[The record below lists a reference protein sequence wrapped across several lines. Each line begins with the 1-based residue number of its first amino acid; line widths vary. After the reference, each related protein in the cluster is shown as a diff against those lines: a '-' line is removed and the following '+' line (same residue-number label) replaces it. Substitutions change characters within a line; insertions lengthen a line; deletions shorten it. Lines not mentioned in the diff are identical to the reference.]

1 MARRVGISNV
11 VATIILIAVAIALAV
26 AVAIWAFGLF
36 KSTHAGTL
44 QILDYRLY
52 VNPSAGNLL
61 GLQVENPTGTV
72 FTVVSVSVGGQSC
85 TYDGA
90 STSPPTSVSSTA
102 PGANGVVSGTN
113 NAVSVYPGASAWLYY
128 YCGSPGSLQAGVQY
142 DGTVVLSTG
151 AVLRFTVVA
160 QPG

>member
-1 MARRVGISNV
+1 MERTGISNV

-52 VNPSAGNLL
+52 TPSNGSGYNLL
-61 GLQVENPTGTV
+61 GLEVENPTGTT
-72 FTVVSVSVGGQSC
+72 FTIVSVTVGGITC
-85 TYDGA
+85 TYQA
-90 STSPPTSVSSTA
+90 SGTSPPTNTTI
-102 PGANGVVSGTN
+102 PTGNANGIVPGSNG
-113 NAVSVYPGASAWLYY
+113 AVSVNPGATAWLYY
-128 YCGSPGSLQAGVQY
+128 TCPGTLQAGVQY
-142 DGTVVLSTG
+142 DGTTVLSTG
-151 AVLRFTVVA
+151 AILRFTVVA

>member
-1 MARRVGISNV
+1 MARRIGISNV

-36 KSTHAGTL
+36 RGTHAGTL

-52 VNPSAGNLL
+52 VSSSNNLL
-61 GLQVENPTGTV
+61 GLQVENPTGTT
-72 FTVVSVSVGGQSC
+72 FTIVSVSVGGLTC
-85 TYDGA
+85 TFEGA
-90 STSPPTSVSSTA
+90 STSPPTSVSSSA
-102 PGANGVVSGTN
+102 SPSASGVVSSNG
-113 NAVSVYPGASAWLYY
+113 AVSVYPGASAWLYY
-128 YCGSPGSLQAGVQY
+128 TCPGGTLQAGVQY
-142 DGTVVLSTG
+142 DGTVVLSSG